1 MSNTASSDEAELRKK
16 KSYEG
21 LSEEEQDILKRRS
34 KYRRSQRSQ
43 RSSVATVITFTAND
57 LQDKRSS
64 FQLNEEKGKR
74 ASKSLDDL
82 DSLELDR
89 ILKNLAELNVQGYKH
104 DPSKVKVKPEVP
116 LRPKHLSQS
125 HGNLQ
130 FGQAGLAVAK
140 KVEPKKMEL
149 DLETYKVK
157 LDQSLWAPPPALPPR
172 KRKSFDEQGK
182 KRESFP
188 VITAPSS
195 VFQEIHSQVSKSPLK
210 RPHLLGMTFP
220 LTRIG
225 TSTSARERIARSIT
239 ILSAGR
245 LLGSPRGGT
254 HRHQEPEVKRAE
266 TKFSRSLPKKMSW
279 TKVARRAVVTAE
291 IPTCQSSEI
300 PSGKEEQ
307 RGRK

>member
-21 LSEEEQDILKRRS
+21 LSEEEQEVLKRRS

-43 RSSVATVITFTAND
+43 RSSVATGIHFAAND

-64 FQLNEEKGKR
+64 IQLYEEKGKR

-130 FGQAGLAVAK
+130 FGHAGLALAK
-140 KVEPKKMEL
+140 KVAPEAKKMEL
-149 DLETYKVK
+149 DLEAQKVN
-157 LDQSLWAPPPALPPR
+157 LDQTLWSRPPELPPR
-172 KRKSFDEQGK
+172 KRKSFDDQGK
-182 KRESFP
+182 KNRDSLP
-188 VITAPSS
+188 VITATSS
-195 VFQEIHSQVSKSPLK
+195 LFLEIHSQVYLTFTFTFTHVTTYEFVSKYS
-210 RPHLLGMTFP
+210 
-220 LTRIG
+220 
-225 TSTSARERIARSIT
+225 
-239 ILSAGR
+239 
-245 LLGSPRGGT
+245 
-254 HRHQEPEVKRAE
+254 
-266 TKFSRSLPKKMSW
+266 
-279 TKVARRAVVTAE
+279 
-291 IPTCQSSEI
+291 
-300 PSGKEEQ
+300 
-307 RGRK
+307 